1 MIETAFFYAAG
12 LGTRMR
18 PLTNERP
25 KPLIEVA
32 GKTLLEHAIDPA
44 RAAGI
49 TRFATNV
56 HYLAGQIK
64 EHPAT
69 RDFMIFDE
77 SNKLLE
83 TGGGLKAATE
93 KLGTAPLFTM
103 NTDAVWRGEN
113 PFQKLGT
120 HWDHSKMDALL
131 LIVPTSKAR
140 GYSGSGD
147 FELGVNGEIRRGTG
161 FVYTGCQIV
170 DPSGLSDF
178 DDEVFSTNL
187 YWDRLAQKRRLF
199 GLVYDG
205 LWCDVGK
212 PDSIA
217 IAEDML
223 KEATD
228 V

>member
-18 PLTNERP
+18 PLTEDRP
-25 KPLIEVA
+25 KPLIELA

-49 TRFATNV
+49 TKFATNI
-56 HYLAGQIK
+56 HYLADQIK

-69 RDFMIFDE
+69 RNFVIFDE
-77 SNKLLE
+77 REKLLE
-83 TGGGLKAATE
+83 TGGGLKAATAI
-93 KLGTAPLFTM
+93 LGVAPLFTM
-103 NTDAVWRGEN
+103 NTDAVWKGEN
-113 PFQKLGT
+113 PFQKLDK
-120 HWDHSKMDALL
+120 HWEHSKMDALL
-131 LIVPTSKAR
+131 LLVPTSKAR
-140 GYSGSGD
+140 GYSGKGD
-147 FELGVNGEIRRGTG
+147 FELGGNGEIRRGNG
-161 FVYTGCQIV
+161 FVYTGCQII

-178 DDEVFSTNL
+178 EDSVFSTNL
-187 YWDRLAQKRRLF
+187 YWDRLAQKGRLF

-217 IAEDML
+217 IAENML